1 VDPGEPIANT
11 WQVAR
16 LWRLKVFFLPEPT
29 GLLML
34 GAGIATLLG
43 LSRIRRR

>member
-1 VDPGEPIANT
+1 VDPIENT

-16 LWRLKVFFLPEPT
+16 MWGLKVFFVPEPT

-34 GAGIATLLG
+34 GTGLG
-43 LSRIRRR
+43 LLVVLHRASRRG